1 MRGYIR
7 MNKRQFTAETFDP
20 VIAEEAAKV
29 TYFTRYYISVG
40 DDALLLRTNP
50 NDEKVFQRIHFAAMD
65 NIGVV
70 TTENILYFV
79 TFLLKIRHSTKSS
92 SYSRL
97 SQRIQ

>member
-7 MNKRQFTAETFDP
+7 MNKRPFTADTFDP
-20 VIAEEAAKV
+20 IIAEEAAKV
-29 TYFTRYYISVG
+29 TYFTRYYMSVG
-40 DDALLLRTNP
+40 DDALVLRANP

-79 TFLLKIRHSTKSS
+79 ICILKIRHSAKSS
-92 SYSRL
+92 SYLRL
-97 SQRIQ
+97 SRRIP